1 MYKYLIRF
9 FCFISGRLLV
19 TVSVQGQALEP
30 RLYSNAPIGLNFLI
44 GGYAYS
50 TGGAIADPSVPL
62 EDGQIDIHTPFAA
75 YAHSFGM
82 WGKSAKVDVV
92 LPYAYL
98 SGTAKFNGE
107 PVERTVD
114 GAADPGMRI
123 SMNFIGAPAL
133 SLAEFRNYRQNF
145 VLGGSLQVIAPLG
158 QYDPQRLVNIG
169 THRWT
174 IKPELGLSK
183 TFGPLVLELAGAA
196 ALYTNNDDFL
206 GQTKK
211 QKPIYSVQAHV
222 VYQFKNKIWLS
233 VDSTHYAGGKTTVD
247 GIEKNDRQSN
257 SRIGATLALPVN
269 RNNSIKRFT
278 SSGVSTRTG
287 TDFDSIGLAWQH
299 RWGGGL

>member
-1 MYKYLIRF
+1 MLLITA
-9 FCFISGRLLV
+9 S
-19 TVSVQGQALEP
+19 THGQSLEP

-50 TGGAIADPSVPL
+50 TGSAIADPSVPL
-62 EDGQIDIHTPFAA
+62 EDGQIDIHAPFAA
-75 YAHSFGM
+75 YAHSFGI
-82 WGKSAKVDVV
+82 WGKSAKIDVV

-98 SGTAKFNGE
+98 SGTAKFNGK

-114 GAADPGMRI
+114 GATDPGMRI

-145 VLGGSLQVIAPLG
+145 VLGGSLQIIAPLG

-206 GQTKK
+206 DRTKK

-233 VDSTHYAGGKTTVD
+233 IDSTHYAGGKTTVD
-247 GIEKNDRQSN
+247 RVEKNDRQSN
-257 SRIGATLALPVN
+257 SRIGATLALPIN
-269 RNNSIKRFT
+269 RHNSIKLFT

-287 TDFDSIGLAWQH
+287 TDFDAIGLAWQH